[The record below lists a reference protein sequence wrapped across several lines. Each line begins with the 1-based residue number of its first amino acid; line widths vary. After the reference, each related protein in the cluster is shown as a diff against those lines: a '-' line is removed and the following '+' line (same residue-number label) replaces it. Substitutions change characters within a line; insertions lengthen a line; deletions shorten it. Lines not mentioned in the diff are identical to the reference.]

1 MSAALWLVVLP
12 IGTVPVVYLLRRVK
26 LGSIVATL
34 VALLLAWLAIRLP
47 TGTVLNLLGRSIELD
62 RLSQAILALLFMA
75 TALLFLVPMLCPP
88 YAGAG
93 LHSGVKGREEKIFY
107 PVGLAT
113 LALFVAASLSRHLG
127 ITAIFIEV
135 AVILTVFIIQG
146 ERLDSTRASLRFLTL
161 MSLATPLFLLAAW
174 RIDVFQL
181 SGGQQLASNIQQ
193 TVFFVTFGF
202 ALWLAV
208 VPFHSWL
215 TSVAAESA
223 PATAAFVL
231 ISFPAVAFSTLLHLL
246 ADLPWLVES
255 SQLVEAIILA
265 GVLTALV
272 GGGLAG
278 MQRGFSQLMGYAAL
292 HNLGCVLTILGI
304 GGQAAVITILVS
316 LSVRALA
323 LILVAIGG
331 SAIRMRVA
339 GDGFAQVNGIA
350 RQMPVAITGLML
362 GGLTLAGAPLLAGF
376 PTRWQLLR
384 SLAEVDGTLPLFL
397 VVGGLGVTL
406 GYLRGLRAAL
416 SSDAPPPNNKIE
428 PLVGSAL
435 TFYEPPL
442 VLFTIGLLGMI
453 CIALGLF
460 PSLLIEP
467 LQQLTL
473 GFPPPIR

>member
-1 MSAALWLVVLP
+1 MSTALWLVVLP
-12 IGTVPVVYLLRRVK
+12 LGTVPIVYLLRRVK

-34 VALLLAWLAIRLP
+34 IAMVLAWLALRLP
-47 TGTVLNLLGRSIELD
+47 TGLVLNVLGRSVELD
-62 RLSQAILALLFMA
+62 QLSQAVLSLLFVV
-75 TALLFLVPMLCPP
+75 TAVLFLIPMLCPP

-93 LHSGVKGREEKIFY
+93 LHSGVKGREERIFY
-107 PVGLAT
+107 SVGLAT

-127 ITAIFIEV
+127 ITAIFIQV

-161 MSLATPLFLLAAW
+161 LSLATPLFLLAAW
-174 RIDVFQL
+174 RIDVYQL
-181 SGGQQLASNIQQ
+181 NGGVQPARNVQQ
-193 TVFFVTFGF
+193 TIFFVFFGF

-208 VPFHSWL
+208 VPFHGWL
-215 TSVAAESA
+215 TIVAAESA

-231 ISFPAVAFSTLLHLL
+231 TAFPVVAFSTLLHLL
-246 ADLPWLVES
+246 AELPWLVES
-255 SQLVEAIILA
+255 PQLVEAIILA
-265 GVLTALV
+265 GVLTSLV
-272 GGGLAG
+272 GGGLASV
-278 MQRGFSQLMGYAAL
+278 QRGFSQLMGYAAL
-292 HNLGCVLTILGI
+292 YDLGCTLTVLGV
-304 GGQAAVITILVS
+304 GGESAVITILVS

-339 GDGFAQVNGIA
+339 GDGFAQVQGIA
-350 RQMPVAITGLML
+350 RYLPVAITGLLM

-376 PTRWQLLR
+376 PARWQLLR
-384 SLAEVDGTLPLFL
+384 SVSEVNPILPVLLAL
-397 VVGGLGVTL
+397 GGLGVAL

-416 SSDAPPPNNKIE
+416 APGLPSKSQSRRPVK
-428 PLVGSAL
+428 L
-435 TFYEPPL
+435 TFQEPPL
-442 VLFTIGLLGMI
+442 LLFMIGLVGVI

-473 GFPPPIR
+473 GFPIPIH

>member
-1 MSAALWLVVLP
+1 MSTALWLVVLP
-12 IGTVPVVYLLRRVK
+12 IGTVPIVYLLRRVK

-34 VALLLAWLAIRLP
+34 IALLLAWLALRLP
-47 TGTVLNLLGRSIELD
+47 TGLVLNVLGRSVELD
-62 RLSQAILALLFMA
+62 QLSQAVLSLLFVV
-75 TALLFLVPMLCPP
+75 TAVLFLIPMLCPP

-107 PVGLAT
+107 SVGLAT

-127 ITAIFIEV
+127 ITAIFIQV

-146 ERLDSTRASLRFLTL
+146 ERLDSSRASLRFLTL

-174 RIDVFQL
+174 RIDVYQL
-181 SGGQQLASNIQQ
+181 SGGVQPARNVQQ
-193 TVFFVTFGF
+193 TIFFVFFGF

-208 VPFHSWL
+208 VPFHGWL
-215 TSVAAESA
+215 TIVAAESA

-231 ISFPAVAFSTLLHLL
+231 TAFPVVAFSTLLHLL
-246 ADLPWLVES
+246 AELPWLVES
-255 SQLVEAIILA
+255 PQLVEAIILA
-265 GVLTALV
+265 GVLTSLV
-272 GGGLAG
+272 GGGLASV
-278 MQRGFSQLMGYAAL
+278 QRGFSQLMGYAAL
-292 HNLGCVLTILGI
+292 YDLGCTLTVLGV
-304 GGQAAVITILVS
+304 GGESAVITILVS

-339 GDGFAQVNGIA
+339 GDGFAQVQGIA
-350 RQMPVAITGLML
+350 RYLPVAITGLLL

-376 PTRWQLLR
+376 PARWQLLR
-384 SLAEVDGTLPLFL
+384 SVSEVNPILPVLLAL
-397 VVGGLGVTL
+397 GGLGVAL

-416 SSDAPPPNNKIE
+416 APGLPSKSQSRRPVK
-428 PLVGSAL
+428 L
-435 TFYEPPL
+435 TFQEPPL
-442 VLFTIGLLGMI
+442 LLFMIGLVGVI

-473 GFPPPIR
+473 GFPIPIR